1 MIFLDWSVRESFQ
14 ILNYLAQQTVARD
27 RFEVI
32 VVEYYSRISQAICKY
47 EDQVD
52 TWVLLEMPADTYY
65 HKHLMYNA
73 GIVLSRGKIVVIGD
87 SDAMV
92 RESFLESILRAF
104 QQRQEIVLHLDQFR
118 NNRRDFYPFN
128 FPSFAEV
135 IGDGCINWRDGKTV
149 GLWDT
154 EDILHTRN
162 YGACFA
168 AFREDVISIGGADEH
183 VDYLGHICGPYEM
196 TFRLV
201 NFGKNEVWHP
211 SEFLYHVWH
220 PGQAGDKNYLG
231 PHDGRQVST
240 RALQARRSGRV
251 FPFVE
256 NPAIRLMRLKSEG
269 SSLTSTS
276 LLSRLVRVETLR
288 TWSVAEIA
296 KRKVSLTAKLLS
308 LGSLL
313 VSLRLFKTLVKM
325 VARQFW
331 IKLTKVPRQLTS
343 PRIILRKI
351 INVYFFLRNA
361 CHHNLYVL
369 QQARQVF
376 DELAQQGIRN
386 VSVYGTGEIA
396 EMLYGLTAET
406 SVKIESVYD
415 DFGNKKFL
423 GYDVL
428 PIEAGAKNEEKIIIA
443 AVVGVEEK
451 IARLMTLGI
460 ERERIAV
467 LQ

>member
-1 MIFLDWSVRESFQ
+1 M
-14 ILNYLAQQTVARD
+14 
-27 RFEVI
+27 
-32 VVEYYSRISQAICKY
+32 
-47 EDQVD
+47 
-52 TWVLLEMPADTYY
+52 
-65 HKHLMYNA
+65 
-73 GIVLSRGKIVVIGD
+73 
-87 SDAMV
+87 
-92 RESFLESILRAF
+92 
-104 QQRQEIVLHLDQFR
+104 
-118 NNRRDFYPFN
+118 
-128 FPSFAEV
+128 
-135 IGDGCINWRDGKTV
+135 
-149 GLWDT
+149 
-154 EDILHTRN
+154 
-162 YGACFA
+162 
-168 AFREDVISIGGADEH
+168 
-183 VDYLGHICGPYEM
+183 
-196 TFRLV
+196 
-201 NFGKNEVWHP
+201 
-211 SEFLYHVWH
+211 
-220 PGQAGDKNYLG
+220 
-231 PHDGRQVST
+231 
-240 RALQARRSGRV
+240 
-251 FPFVE
+251 
-256 NPAIRLMRLKSEG
+256 MRLKSEG
-269 SSLTSTS
+269 GFSTSTS